1 MLLIIGQVRLV
12 NDHGRSLSLYGSKF
26 QIGGGFLQTVV
37 KKWFRDKDSGFLDNG
52 SGPDIAVN
60 KADLVG
66 CQFLKVGATV
76 DFECHLDKQ
85 KLIARKVRL
94 WKQKKSKNQNTG
106 NKGVKKFPFGV
117 MT

>member
-1 MLLIIGQVRLV
+1 M
-12 NDHGRSLSLYGSKF
+12 
-26 QIGGGFLQTVV
+26 QTVV

-52 SGPDIAVN
+52 KGPDIIVN

-76 DFECHLDKQ
+76 DFECHFVEQ
-85 KLIARKVRL
+85 GLIARKVRL
-94 WKQKKSKNQNTG
+94 RKQKNTKNKNSG
-106 NKGVKKFPFGV
+106 NKGIKKFPFGV